1 MREPV
6 GLLWSGGKDS
16 ALALH
21 ALLRRDNY
29 VVCSL
34 LTSITAGYERISMH
48 GVRRSLLEAQ
58 AASLGLPLKTHSIPQ
73 SCSNSDYET
82 STIEALGALRA
93 GGITAVAAGD
103 IFLED
108 VRQYRED
115 LLDRA
120 GMTALFPLWKKDT
133 RKLAKAFLD
142 LGFKATTTCVDTQAL
157 NESFAGRPFDHGFL
171 SDLPDTVDQCGENG
185 EFHTFVH
192 DGPLFERPVRNA
204 TGEIVLRDSRF
215 CYCDLVARA

>member
-1 MREPV
+1 MREPT

-21 ALLRRDNY
+21 ALLRSDNF

-34 LTSITAGYERISMH
+34 LTSITAGYERISIH

-73 SCSNSDYET
+73 GCSNSDYET
-82 STIEALGALRA
+82 SMIEALHALRA
-93 GGITAVAAGD
+93 GGITTIAAGD

-115 LLDRA
+115 LLNRA
-120 GMTALFPLWKKDT
+120 GMKAVFPLWKRDT
-133 RKLAKAFLD
+133 RELAMRFLD
-142 LGFKATTTCVDTQAL
+142 LGFKATTSCVDTQAL
-157 NESFAGRPFDHGFL
+157 DESFAGRPFDLDFL
-171 SDLPDTVDQCGENG
+171 ADLPETVDPCGENG

-204 TGEIVLRDSRF
+204 TGETVLRDSRF
-215 CYCDLVARA
+215 CYCDLVAGV